1 MSNSICIQ
9 HSSVNDSLIAL
20 TGGFFLTTG
29 NSARRARLAHSPNIP
44 QQASHACVTV
54 ETEFRAIRATT
65 DLDRCFRQY
74 LLRLAGVSGVVSLGT
89 TGVTG
94 PAAAVCAASG
104 VTGTGTAAAAGTA
117 PTDAA
122 AVAAATAARASAGT
136 ASLSVTAG
144 GGASATSP
152 CSAAGSSG
160 ATY

>member
-9 HSSVNDSLIAL
+9 HSSVTDSWVAL
-20 TGGFFLTTG
+20 TGGFFSTAG
-29 NSARRARLAHSPNIP
+29 NSARRARPTHSPNIP
-44 QQASHACVTV
+44 QQASHACLTV

-74 LLRLAGVSGVVSLGT
+74 LLLLAGVSGVASLGT

-94 PAAAVCAASG
+94 PAAVVCAAAG

-117 PTDAA
+117 PTDGA

-136 ASLSVTAG
+136 ASLSPTAG
-144 GGASATSP
+144 GVASPTSRP
-152 CSAAGSSG
+152 
-160 ATY
+160 